1 MIPIGAGV
9 RVWIATGHSD
19 MRWGMNALSLQVQE
33 ALKRDVHSGDLFVFR
48 GRKGNLIKILWHD
61 GVGLSLFAKRLDQ
74 GRFIWPSTEGETV
87 AISMAQMGYMLEGIE
102 WRNPQRTQRPTAVG

>member
-9 RVWIATGHSD
+9 RVWVAAGHSD

-33 ALKRDVHSGDLFVFR
+33 ALKRDVLCGDLFIFR
-48 GRKGNLIKILWHD
+48 GRRGNLVKILWHD
-61 GVGLSLFAKRLDQ
+61 GVGLSLLAKRLDA
-74 GRFIWPSTEGETV
+74 GRFIWPATEGRAV

-102 WRNPQRTQRPTAVG
+102 WRNPQRTQRPAAVG